1 MVSSKEILGA
11 GGGFAAG
18 LLLLGGGLVVKHAQA
33 RTLAECSTGLGQI
46 GQVLNSNAASK
57 CSTAQDLT
65 SMATVTI
72 WIGVIVLAIAV
83 GGLVALLIA
92 SGARA
97 GGNRSKTVV
106 PGTSAAPPAADP
118 RAPMRPQPGGGPV
131 LRPIVPVVV
140 GQENSAPLDDRQRDL
155 FATASAASGSGS
167 EITTVLPIFAPAEPF
182 DLTAPAR
189 VPGRPSERSLAG
201 VGTGP
206 QARLADYPAPAA
218 PPFGLAD
225 QPMSA
230 VPQARRADYPAPA
243 GSPFGLAGRP
253 APPVPPAGLAARPAA
268 PPVPPAGLAAAPV
281 PPARLTGD
289 PAPPLARSADRPP
302 ATRRVRSS
310 PPWELAD
317 QPLIPGSTVS
327 PAPPWAQTER
337 PPAVPAA
344 PAAPAVLATPQENV
358 SPGPPWA
365 QTERPPAVPAP
376 FAAPQENVSPGPPW
390 AQTER
395 PPLARQEGGSSGP
408 PWERAEHL
416 PTPSGASREGDSASQ
431 RHSGRHRSR
440 RP

>member
-1 MVSSKEILGA
+1 MVSSKGILSA
-11 GGGFAAG
+11 GGGLGAG

-33 RTLAECSTGLGQI
+33 HTLAECSTGLGQI
-46 GQVLNSNAASK
+46 GQILNSNAANK
-57 CSTAQDLT
+57 CSTAQGLS
-65 SMATVTI
+65 SMATVAI

-97 GGNRSKTVV
+97 GGKKSKTVV
-106 PGTSAAPPAADP
+106 PGGSAAPPTAGP
-118 RAPMRPQPGGGPV
+118 RAPTRPQPAGGPV

-140 GQENSAPLDDRQRDL
+140 GQENSASPDDRQRDL

-167 EITTVLPIFAPAEPF
+167 EITTVLPIFAAAEPF
-182 DLTAPAR
+182 DLTPPAR

-218 PPFGLAD
+218 PPFGPAGH
-225 QPMSA
+225 PVPA

-253 APPVPPAGLAARPAA
+253 APSVPPAGLAARPAAPSVPPAGLAARPAA
-268 PPVPPAGLAAAPV
+268 PPVPPVSLAARPAAAPV
-281 PPARLTGD
+281 PPAGPTGD

-302 ATRRVRSS
+302 ATRRVSSS

-317 QPLIPGSTVS
+317 RPPVPGSTVT
-327 PAPPWAQTER
+327 PAPPWAQTEG

-344 PAAPAVLATPQENV
+344 PAASQE
-358 SPGPPWA
+358 S
-365 QTERPPAVPAP
+365 
-376 FAAPQENVSPGPPW
+376 VSPGPPW

-395 PPLARQEGGSSGP
+395 PPLAGQEGGSSGP
-408 PWERAEHL
+408 PWERAEHR
-416 PTPSGASREGDSASQ
+416 PTPSGASPEGYSSSQ